1 MRHTFTDVGSKRVH
15 ALVVDPPAGRS
26 AASVVL
32 VPGLGLPKYALPTAH
47 AIAARGVSVAL
58 LDLPGF
64 GLGEPNS
71 TRPNVHAIGLM
82 TAAWVISQP
91 TDDRTTIIGHSTG
104 AQAALIAALS
114 AQQRHPNL
122 SLVMAGPT
130 FTPPQR
136 RWPHLARAAVTAYRD
151 DTLRQIRP
159 SEVARGWWGVP
170 SILLS
175 GLADAPD
182 ERVGRLRMPLS
193 LTSGVHDSFAP
204 RRWLERLATLAVA
217 SPRVRVSTQPGSHN
231 NPYTHPH
238 HVADVVLD
246 SLSA

>member
-1 MRHTFTDVGSKRVH
+1 M
-15 ALVVDPPAGRS
+15 
-26 AASVVL
+26 
-32 VPGLGLPKYALPTAH
+32 
-47 AIAARGVSVAL
+47 SVAL

-64 GLGEPNS
+64 GLRDANS

-82 TAAWVISQP
+82 AAAWIMSQP
-91 TDDRTTIIGHSTG
+91 TVERTTIIGHSTG
-104 AQAALIAALS
+104 SQAALTAALA
-114 AQQRHPNL
+114 AQERHPNL

-151 DTLRQIRP
+151 DTLRQLRP
-159 SEVARGWWGVP
+159 SEVARGWSGVP

-182 ERVGRLRMPLS
+182 QRVGRLRMPLS

-204 RRWLERLATLAVA
+204 TEWLEQLALCATS

-238 HVADVVLD
+238 HLADVVFD

>member
-15 ALVVDPPAGRS
+15 AYVIDPPTGPS

-71 TRPNVHAIGLM
+71 TRPNIHAIGLM
-82 TAAWVISQP
+82 ASAWVMHQP
-91 TDDRTTIIGHSTG
+91 TAERTTIIGHSTG
-104 AQAALIAALS
+104 SQAALTAALA
-114 AQQRHPNL
+114 AQERHPNL
-122 SLVMAGPT
+122 SLVLAGPT

-136 RWPHLARAAVTAYRD
+136 RWRRLARAAVTAYRD
-151 DTLRQIRP
+151 DTVRQIRP

-182 ERVGRLRMPLS
+182 QRVGRLRMPLS

-204 RRWLERLATLAVA
+204 TEWLEQLASRATS

-238 HVADVVLD
+238 HIADVVFD

>member
-15 ALVVDPPAGRS
+15 ALVLDPPTGPS
-26 AASVVL
+26 TASVVL

-47 AIAARGVSVAL
+47 AISVRGFSVAL

-71 TRPNVHAIGLM
+71 TRPDIHAIGLM
-82 TAAWVISQP
+82 AAAWIMSRP
-91 TDDRTTIIGHSTG
+91 TADRTTIVGHSTG
-104 AQAALIAALS
+104 SQAALTAALS
-114 AQQRHPNL
+114 AQERHPNL

-136 RWPHLARAAVTAYRD
+136 RAPQLARAALTAYRD

-159 SEVARGWWGVP
+159 REVARGWWGVP

-204 RRWLERLATLAVA
+204 ADWLARLAARATA
-217 SPRVRVSTQPGSHN
+217 SPRVRVCTQPGSHN
-231 NPYTHPH
+231 NLYTHPH
-238 HVADVVLD
+238 HIADVVLD
-246 SLSA
+246 SLGA

>member
-15 ALVVDPPAGRS
+15 ALMIDPPAGPS

-71 TRPNVHAIGLM
+71 TRPNIHAIGLM
-82 TAAWVISQP
+82 AAAWIMCQPTAA
-91 TDDRTTIIGHSTG
+91 RTTIIGHSTG
-104 AQAALIAALS
+104 SQAALTAALA
-114 AQQRHPNL
+114 AQERHLKL

-136 RWPHLARAAVTAYRD
+136 RWPRLARAAVTAYRD
-151 DTLRQIRP
+151 DTVRQIRP

-170 SILLS
+170 SIVLS

-193 LTSGVHDSFAP
+193 LTAGVHDSFAP
-204 RRWLERLATLAVA
+204 TAWLEQLAARATA

-238 HVADVVLD
+238 HIADVVFD